1 MYYETSEV
9 VLLPVE
15 LLAELHSLDSV
26 GTCNDGALRMMTMEE
41 VLIEKQLA
49 NNYDFTRL
57 SDAVDANGYDP
68 LHVDQDTLTLTDG
81 HHRLVLA
88 IANGVEWLPCI
99 YRASARWQYDCDY
112 DDNEFYKG

>member
-15 LLAELHSLDSV
+15 LLVELNSLDS
-26 GTCNDGALRMMTMEE
+26 GINDDGVQLLTMPE
-41 VLIEKQLA
+41 VLVEKQVVD
-49 NNYDFTRL
+49 NYDFTRL
-57 SDAVDANGYDP
+57 NDAIDINGYDP

-88 IANGVEWLPCI
+88 LMNGVKWLPCI
-99 YRASARWQYDCDY
+99 YRDGPRWQFDY
-112 DDNEFYKG
+112 SYNDNEFYKGY